1 MTCTKR
7 IELHTTVC
15 FVYYVEV
22 LCWCIVFQP
31 QHHQQQPATPGAP
44 HKKPKGVSFAKAD
57 VVKQEHTPLIV
68 FGVAKIRRT
77 KLMAT
82 LSGLKLEGE
91 ITGLQSSVQYKEKI
105 RAPTKAVVEASVVG
119 NMQETKIM
127 LLEGELPNQQVVV
140 KVTIGHTMVIH
151 SSHMW
156 KTRDKNSGTMSVK
169 LVHVDIPQHPVDLH
183 TIVTRGTKEL
193 SYTLKEF
200 RSVRVLQRGKTFAQA
215 DDHTDGAAGPMGGSG
230 PSNIP
235 YQSPKLN
242 KRQECETP
250 TPQKLKSPQAS
261 HS

>member
-1 MTCTKR
+1 
-7 IELHTTVC
+7 
-15 FVYYVEV
+15 
-22 LCWCIVFQP
+22 
-31 QHHQQQPATPGAP
+31 
-44 HKKPKGVSFAKAD
+44 
-57 VVKQEHTPLIV
+57 
-68 FGVAKIRRT
+68 
-77 KLMAT
+77 
-82 LSGLKLEGE
+82 
-91 ITGLQSSVQYKEKI
+91 
-105 RAPTKAVVEASVVG
+105 
-119 NMQETKIM
+119 M

-140 KVTIGHTMVIH
+140 KVTIGQTMVIH

-215 DDHTDGAAGPMGGSG
+215 DPDQPDGGPIGGAGPSS
-230 PSNIP
+230 SNIP
-235 YQSPKLN
+235 YQSPKLNN

-261 HS
+261 LELFLLSFYTLIKIILTLVCNGLFA